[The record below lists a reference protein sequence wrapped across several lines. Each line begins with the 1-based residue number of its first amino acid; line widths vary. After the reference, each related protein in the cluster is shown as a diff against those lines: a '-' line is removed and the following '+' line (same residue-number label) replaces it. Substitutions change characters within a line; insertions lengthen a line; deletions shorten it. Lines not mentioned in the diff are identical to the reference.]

1 MRIIG
6 GHLKGRK
13 ILNPID
19 KSTRP
24 LKDLVR
30 ESIFN
35 IIEHSKIINIKLKN
49 INVIDLYSGVGSFG
63 LECLSRGAKKIY
75 FFEKYS
81 PSIKILKKNIEVL
94 ECKNKCEIIE
104 DDVKN
109 IERYSKILMK
119 QFNLIFLDPP
129 FLDQNINLIL
139 DKICK
144 MKILNEDS
152 CIIIHRNKKTKEKFT
167 DKIEILRSEVY
178 GSSKIFFASIAY

>member
-13 ILNPID
+13 ILDPID

-24 LKDLVR
+24 PKDLVR

-35 IIEHSKIINIKLKN
+35 ILEHSKLININLKN

-63 LECLSRGAKKIY
+63 LECLSRGAKKVF
-75 FFEKYS
+75 FFEKYK
-81 PSIKILKKNIEVL
+81 PTLKILKKNIEIL

-104 DDVKN
+104 DDVSN
-109 IERYSKILMK
+109 IEKFSQILNNK
-119 QFNLIFLDPP
+119 FNLVFLDPP

-139 DKICK
+139 EKICK
-144 MKILNEDS
+144 MKILNKKA

-167 DKIEILRSEVY
+167 DKIEVLRSENY
-178 GSSKIFFASIAY
+178 GYSKIFFTSIIL